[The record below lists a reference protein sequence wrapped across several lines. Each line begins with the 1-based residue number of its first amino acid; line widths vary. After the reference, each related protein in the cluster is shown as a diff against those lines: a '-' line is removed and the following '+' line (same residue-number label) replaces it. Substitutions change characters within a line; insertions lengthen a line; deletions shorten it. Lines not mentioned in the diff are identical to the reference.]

1 MYLDEAVIA
10 MEMNL
15 RSVCMMLEVVRRQQL
30 EKAKEEHYLPMQDF
44 LADLEENIDE
54 RTDPETCLDYM
65 KSLYKGLKYAD
76 EHVKL
81 ARRSYIMEDPEEANL
96 VDILFGSVYHN
107 FPDNYAQC
115 ARECYVAYQRMLP
128 VDPNSSDKTRRK
140 WIAEVMH
147 EFERIA
153 KKHNVK
159 IVLKGKWRINES
171 YLAEWLNYKFWE
183 VVKE

>member
-1 MYLDEAVIA
+1 MFLDEAVIA

-15 RSVCMMLEVVRRQQL
+15 RSVCMMLEVVRQQQL
-30 EKAKEEHYLPMQDF
+30 KKAMREHYLPMQDF

-65 KSLYKGLKYAD
+65 KSLYKGLKHAD

-81 ARRSYIMEDPEEANL
+81 ARKSFFMEDPEEANL
-96 VDILFGSVYHN
+96 ADMLFGSVYHN
-107 FPDNYAQC
+107 FSDNYAQC
-115 ARECYVAYQRMLP
+115 ARECYGAYQRMLP
-128 VDPNSSDKTRRK
+128 VESDDSDETRRK
-140 WIAEVMH
+140 WIAGVMK

-153 KKHNVK
+153 KKHNVN
-159 IVLKGKWRINES
+159 LDLNGKWRINEY

-183 VVKE
+183 VVKD

>member
-128 VDPNSSDKTRRK
+128 VDPDSSDKTRRK

-147 EFERIA
+147 EYERIA

>member
-65 KSLYKGLKYAD
+65 KSLYKELKYAD

-115 ARECYVAYQRMLP
+115 ARECYDAYQRMLP
-128 VDPNSSDKTRRK
+128 VDPDSSDKTRRK

>member
-128 VDPNSSDKTRRK
+128 VDPDSSDKTRRK

-171 YLAEWLNYKFWE
+171 YLAEWLN
-183 VVKE
+183 

>member
-1 MYLDEAVIA
+1 MFLDEAVIA

-15 RSVCMMLEVVRRQQL
+15 RSVCMMLEVVRQQQL
-30 EKAKEEHYLPMQDF
+30 KKAMREHYLPMQDL
-44 LADLEENIDE
+44 LANLEENIDE

-128 VDPNSSDKTRRK
+128 VDPDSSDKTRRK

>member
-128 VDPNSSDKTRRK
+128 VDPDSSDKTRRK

>member
-128 VDPNSSDKTRRK
+128 VDPDSSDKTRRK

-147 EFERIA
+147 EFERTA

>member
-128 VDPNSSDKTRRK
+128 VDPDSSDKTRRK
-140 WIAEVMH
+140 WIAEVML

>member
-115 ARECYVAYQRMLP
+115 SRECYVAYQRMLP
-128 VDPNSSDKTRRK
+128 VDPDSSDKTRRK

-147 EFERIA
+147 EYERIA